1 MWSADT
7 PCGNPNRRRL
17 LAGGAALLALAGCG
31 FRPRHYV
38 GLTDRA
44 LLFRFEQATPLELLL
59 DELLAGQRVRRA
71 TRVEEA
77 DAIVTLGPLVERREI
92 LSLSGRGQVREYGLR
107 AQLTLRATDRAGN
120 EIVAPLNLAS
130 ERDYGYDES
139 LVTPRAEEEQLLLH
153 DMRRELLRRAL
164 LLLDRRLTPR

>member
-7 PCGNPNRRRL
+7 PQVTPTRRRL
-17 LAGGAALLALAGCG
+17 LAAAAGALLLAGCG
-31 FRPRHYV
+31 FQPRHYV
-38 GLTDRA
+38 GLSNRA
-44 LLFRFEQATPLELLL
+44 ILFRFEKAAQLEPLLN
-59 DELLAGQRVRRA
+59 ELLAGQSVRRV

-77 DAIVTLGPLVERREI
+77 EAIVTLGPLVERREI

-107 AQLTLRATDRAGN
+107 ALLTVRATDRAGN
-120 EIVAPLNLAS
+120 EIIAPLQLAS

-139 LVTPRAEEEQLLLH
+139 LVTPRAEEEQLLFH

-164 LLLDRRLTPR
+164 LLLDRRLAAR